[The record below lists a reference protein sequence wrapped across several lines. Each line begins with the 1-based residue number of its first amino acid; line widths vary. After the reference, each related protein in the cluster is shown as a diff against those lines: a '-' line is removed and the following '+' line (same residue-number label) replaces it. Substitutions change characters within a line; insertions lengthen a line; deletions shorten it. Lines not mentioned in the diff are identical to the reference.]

1 MGRRPNRSSAH
12 WVSASRTPTRSS
24 LWRIRSSRAVDYAQA
39 ACGPFAL
46 PCCFREG
53 ICNEPAPRPRSVFVK
68 DRPQRRRT
76 DCRELS
82 REPRLEGP
90 NFINRDFVGLNLSVA
105 LGMAMAQPGQSV
117 IVMEGDGGLL
127 MKLESL
133 VTVGA
138 KAPPNLLVLTFF
150 NNRYVTGGG
159 QPLLSGALNLEDF
172 VKAARFPQTA
182 TVDSPEAFDA
192 ALDRM
197 LDSGSLGYIN
207 VRVAHDAESDV
218 HGSVEHENQIP
229 PTLKMRTDFTRWIQG

>member
-1 MGRRPNRSSAH
+1 MNRLPGREAYLRRLVPKAAGRIVVSYLGSSARI
-12 WVSASRTPTRSS
+12 WSR
-24 LWRIRSSRAVDYAQA
+24 L
-39 ACGPFAL
+39 
-46 PCCFREG
+46 
-53 ICNEPAPRPRSVFVK
+53 RP
-68 DRPQRRRT
+68 
-76 DCRELS
+76 
-82 REPRLEGP
+82 EGP
-90 NFINRDFVGLNLSVA
+90 NFINRDFMGLNLSVA

-150 NNRYVTGGG
+150 NNWYVTGGG
-159 QPLLSGALNLEDF
+159 QPLPSGALNLEDF
-172 VKAARFPQTA
+172 AKAARFPQTA

-207 VRVAHDAESDV
+207 VRVAHDTESDV
-218 HGSVEHENQIP
+218 HGSVEHENQVP
-229 PTLKMRTDFTRWIQG
+229 PTFKMRTAFTRWMQEQCS